1 MYSHTSLFRGKGHSA
16 IEQNS
21 SGETWGIELANFP
34 SFFSFMFI
42 GYGRNPTEIQARNP
56 QLYLCESLAV
66 CSLFLLA
73 VVRLLSLSTVE
84 RQFICACSVNLARLK
99 PGATTSRATSGG
111 WREDRNTSGQR
122 RNKFSTSY
130 IDISVIVGESNSV
143 VRPKYQQYTSL
154 NKMLS
159 NFSKVLMAQISF
171 TAVINNRGIGK
182 GIGCIRKGTKKNYI
196 YVL

>member
-1 MYSHTSLFRGKGHSA
+1 M
-16 IEQNS
+16 
-21 SGETWGIELANFP
+21 
-34 SFFSFMFI
+34 
-42 GYGRNPTEIQARNP
+42 
-56 QLYLCESLAV
+56 
-66 CSLFLLA
+66 
-73 VVRLLSLSTVE
+73 
-84 RQFICACSVNLARLK
+84 
-99 PGATTSRATSGG
+99 
-111 WREDRNTSGQR
+111 SGQR

-130 IDISVIVGESNSV
+130 IDISVIVGENNSV

-182 GIGCIRKGTKKNYI
+182 GIDGIRKGTKKNYI